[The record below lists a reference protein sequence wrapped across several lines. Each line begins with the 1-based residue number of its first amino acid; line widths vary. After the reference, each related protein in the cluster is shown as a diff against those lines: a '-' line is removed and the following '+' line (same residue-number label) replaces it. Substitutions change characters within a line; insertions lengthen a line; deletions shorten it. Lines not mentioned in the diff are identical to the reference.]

1 LAKLPSA
8 RGHMERRSEVAV
20 GQVSNLPPPTETN
33 PRVARP
39 ERREERE
46 EAQIISTPFE
56 DSGRATQR
64 SLPSSSPPPSVS
76 PQIDPGGS
84 PDLRKIYRRFA
95 FILIATILIL
105 SAGFGAALYFVMKNR
120 PMSVPV
126 AGLVSQ
132 PEQGTEMESAKA
144 KEEENRR
151 SDFRKLMIEGAAALA
166 DRRLADGTKAYQNAL
181 QLFPEDVEAA

>member
-1 LAKLPSA
+1 MSLTEFSCPACRALVQYRKPLLAGKRLVCPYCESRFSLPMELAKLPSA
-8 RGHMERRSEVAV
+8 RGHIERRSGVAV
-20 GQVSNLPPPTETN
+20 GQVSSLPPQTETN

-39 ERREERE
+39 ERREGRE
-46 EAQIISTPFE
+46 EPQIISTPFE

-64 SLPSSSPPPSVS
+64 SLPSSSFPPSVS

-126 AGLVSQ
+126 AELVPQ
-132 PEQGTEMESAKA
+132 PEQ
-144 KEEENRR
+144 
-151 SDFRKLMIEGAAALA
+151 
-166 DRRLADGTKAYQNAL
+166 
-181 QLFPEDVEAA
+181 